1 MKEYK
6 LCVFAAFPKHQEEAE
21 LRGYNEEDRWLG
33 DKDRNLVYV
42 GDAFLQFDEDEAR
55 KNLVP
60 KKVAGLEKKIEE
72 LGKEYRENV
81 LAAKAEISSLMA
93 IENKS
98 GE

>member
-6 LCVFAAFPKHQEEAE
+6 LCVFAQFADHRDALC
-21 LRGYNEEDRWLG
+21 LRGYDEEDRWLG
-33 DKDRNLVYV
+33 DNDKDDVYLTTLSIDV
-42 GDAFLQFDEDEAR
+42 DEEQAR
-55 KNLVP
+55 KDFAP
-60 KKVAGLEKKIEE
+60 KKVAGLEKEIEE
-72 LGKEYRENV
+72 LGKEYRANV